1 MRAIVDR
8 RRLCVYCGCVLVFA
22 SIPVWAFI
30 TAAVVLGLTFG
41 SFLNVCVV
49 RLPAHQ
55 SIVTPASHCRH
66 CNAPIR
72 PRDNVPV
79 ISWLWLRGRC
89 RACQARISLQYPLV
103 ELGTAALFVA
113 CVLHTG
119 ATWQTLVDA
128 VACFLLLG
136 LAVMDWQTMLLPDAF
151 TLPGIAAAFLL
162 RVFAPGNQFRSRVA
176 MHVLGDAA
184 ISAAL
189 LLMVWTVYR
198 LVRRRQG
205 LGLGDVKLLAMIAAF
220 LGLACTLFA
229 FFVGVLAAA
238 LFAVILLVLRR
249 ARGSDRI
256 PFGSFLAAAGI
267 LAIFIGQPV
276 IALYLSTFQ

>member
-1 MRAIVDR
+1 
-8 RRLCVYCGCVLVFA
+8 VLVFA
-22 SIPVWAFI
+22 SIPVWALI

-41 SFLNVCVV
+41 SFLNVCIV

-55 SIVTPASHCRH
+55 SIVAPASHCLH
-66 CNAPIR
+66 CDAPIR
-72 PRDNVPV
+72 ASDNIPV
-79 ISWLWLRGRC
+79 LSWLWLRGRC
-89 RACQARISLQYPLV
+89 RNCKAKISPQYPLV

-119 ATWQTLVDA
+119 ATWQTLLDA
-128 VACFLLLG
+128 AACFLLLG

-189 LLMVWTVYR
+189 LLMVWTLYR

-220 LGLACTLFA
+220 FGLALTLFT
-229 FFVGVLAAA
+229 FFFGVLAAA
-238 LFAVILLVLRR
+238 LFAVALLILRR

-267 LAIFIGQPV
+267 AAIFIGRPA
-276 IALYLSTFQ
+276 IAWYLSSFR

>member
-1 MRAIVDR
+1 
-8 RRLCVYCGCVLVFA
+8 LPLPCVYCGCVSVFA
-22 SIPVWAFI
+22 FIPVWVLVA
-30 TAAVVLGLTFG
+30 AAVLAGLTFG
-41 SFLNVCVV
+41 SFLNVCIV

-55 SIVTPASHCRH
+55 SIVIPGSHCVH
-66 CNAPIR
+66 CDAPIR
-72 PRDNVPV
+72 ARDNLPV

-89 RACQARISLQYPLV
+89 RRCNAHISLQYPLV
-103 ELGTAALFVA
+103 ELSTAALFVA

-136 LAVMDWQTMLLPDAF
+136 LAVMHWQTMLLPDAF

-184 ISAAL
+184 IFAAV
-189 LLMVWTVYR
+189 LLMVWTLYR

-220 LGLACTLFA
+220 MGLSLALFA

-238 LFAVILLVLRR
+238 LFAVVLLARR
-249 ARGSDRI
+249 KVRGSDRI

-267 LAIFIGQPV
+267 AAIFIGRPAV
-276 IALYLSTFQ
+276 AWYLSTLH

>member
-1 MRAIVDR
+1 MP
-8 RRLCVYCGCVLVFA
+8 VFA
-22 SIPVWAFI
+22 SIPVWALI

-41 SFLNVCVV
+41 SFLNVCIV

-55 SIVTPASHCRH
+55 SIVTPASHCVH
-66 CNAPIR
+66 CNTPIR
-72 PRDNVPV
+72 ASDNIPV

-89 RACQARISLQYPLV
+89 RNCKAKISPQYPLV
-103 ELGTAALFVA
+103 ELATAALFVA

-119 ATWQTLVDA
+119 ATWQTLLDA

-151 TLPGIAAAFLL
+151 TLPGIAAAFFL
-162 RVFAPGNQFRSRVA
+162 RVFAPGNQHRSHVA
-176 MHVLGDAA
+176 MQVLGDAA

-189 LLMVWTVYR
+189 LLMVWTLYR
-198 LVRRRQG
+198 LVRRREG

-220 LGLACTLFA
+220 FGLAVTLFA
-229 FFVGVLAAA
+229 FFVAVLAAA
-238 LFAVILLVLRR
+238 LFAVVLLMLRR
-249 ARGSDRI
+249 ARSTDRI

-267 LAIFIGQPV
+267 AAIFIGRPA
-276 IALYLSTFQ
+276 IAWYLSSFR

>member
-1 MRAIVDR
+1 MS
-8 RRLCVYCGCVLVFA
+8 LFA
-22 SIPVWAFI
+22 FIPVWALV
-30 TAAVVLGLTFG
+30 AVALIAGLTFG
-41 SFLNVCVV
+41 SFLNVCIV

-55 SIVTPASHCRH
+55 SIVTPASHCLH
-66 CNAPIR
+66 CDAPIR
-72 PRDNVPV
+72 ARDNVPV

-89 RACQARISLQYPLV
+89 RTCKAQISLQCPAV
-103 ELGTAALFVA
+103 ELSTAVLFVA

-128 VACFLLLG
+128 VTCFLLLG

-151 TLPGIAAAFLL
+151 TLTGIGAAFLL
-162 RVFAPGNQFRSRVA
+162 KVLAPGNQSRWRIA
-176 MHVLGDAA
+176 MHVLGDAG

-189 LLMVWTVYR
+189 LLVIWTLYR

-220 LGLACTLFA
+220 LGLAVTLFA

-238 LFAVILLVLRR
+238 LFAVVLLTRR
-249 ARGSDRI
+249 KVRGSDRI

-267 LAIFIGQPV
+267 VAIFIGRPA
-276 IALYLSTFQ
+276 ILWYLSTFR

>member
-1 MRAIVDR
+1 
-8 RRLCVYCGCVLVFA
+8 
-22 SIPVWAFI
+22 
-30 TAAVVLGLTFG
+30 
-41 SFLNVCVV
+41 
-49 RLPAHQ
+49 
-55 SIVTPASHCRH
+55 
-66 CNAPIR
+66 
-72 PRDNVPV
+72 
-79 ISWLWLRGRC
+79 
-89 RACQARISLQYPLV
+89 
-103 ELGTAALFVA
+103 
-113 CVLHTG
+113 
-119 ATWQTLVDA
+119 
-128 VACFLLLG
+128 
-136 LAVMDWQTMLLPDAF
+136 
-151 TLPGIAAAFLL
+151 
-162 RVFAPGNQFRSRVA
+162 

>member
-1 MRAIVDR
+1 MP
-8 RRLCVYCGCVLVFA
+8 LPCVYCGCVSVFA
-22 SIPVWAFI
+22 SIPVWALI
-30 TAAVVLGLTFG
+30 TVAVVAGLTFG
-41 SFLNVCVV
+41 SFLNVCIV

-55 SIVTPASHCRH
+55 SIVTPASHCLH
-66 CNAPIR
+66 CDAPIR
-72 PRDNVPV
+72 ARDNVPV

-89 RACQARISLQYPLV
+89 RACKAKISPQYPLV
-103 ELGTAALFVA
+103 ELGTAALFAA

-151 TLPGIAAAFLL
+151 TLSGIAAAFLL

-176 MHVLGDAA
+176 MHVLGDTA

-189 LLMVWTVYR
+189 LLIVWTLYR
-198 LVRRRQG
+198 LVRRREG

-220 LGLACTLFA
+220 MGLAATLFA

-238 LFAVILLVLRR
+238 LFAVVLLARR
-249 ARGSDRI
+249 KVRGSDRI

-267 LAIFIGQPV
+267 ASIFIGRPA
-276 IALYLSTFQ
+276 IAWYLSTFH

>member
-1 MRAIVDR
+1 MS
-8 RRLCVYCGCVLVFA
+8 VFA
-22 SIPVWAFI
+22 SIPVWALI
-30 TAAVVLGLTFG
+30 TAAVVAGLTFG
-41 SFLNVCVV
+41 SFLNVCIV

-55 SIVTPASHCRH
+55 SVVTPASHCLY
-66 CNAPIR
+66 CDAPILA
-72 PRDNVPV
+72 RDNVPV
-79 ISWLWLRGRC
+79 VSWLWLRGRC
-89 RACQARISLQYPLV
+89 RACKGRISPQYPLV

-119 ATWQTLVDA
+119 ANWQTLVDA

-151 TLPGIAAAFLL
+151 TLPGIAVAFLL

-189 LLMVWTVYR
+189 LLMVWTLYR
-198 LVRRRQG
+198 LVRRREG

-220 LGLACTLFA
+220 LGLAVTMFA

-238 LFAVILLVLRR
+238 LFAVVLLTLRR

-267 LAIFIGQPV
+267 AAIFIGRPA
-276 IALYLSTFQ
+276 IAWYLSSFH

>member
-1 MRAIVDR
+1 MS
-8 RRLCVYCGCVLVFA
+8 VFA
-22 SIPVWAFI
+22 SIPVWALI
-30 TAAVVLGLTFG
+30 TAAIVLGLTFG
-41 SFLNVCVV
+41 SFLNVCIL

-55 SIVTPASHCRH
+55 SIVTPASHCVQ
-66 CNAPIR
+66 CDAPIR
-72 PRDNVPV
+72 ASDNVPI

-89 RACQARISLQYPLV
+89 RTCKEKISLQYPLV
-103 ELGTAALFVA
+103 ELATAALFVA

-162 RVFAPGNQFRSRVA
+162 RVFAPGNHHRWRVA

-189 LLMVWTVYR
+189 LLMVWTLYR
-198 LVRRRQG
+198 LVRRREG

-220 LGLACTLFA
+220 LGLAVTCFA

-238 LFAVILLVLRR
+238 LFAVALLMSRR

-267 LAIFIGQPV
+267 AAIFIGRPAV
-276 IALYLSTFQ
+276 AWYLSMFH

>member
-1 MRAIVDR
+1 
-8 RRLCVYCGCVLVFA
+8 
-22 SIPVWAFI
+22 
-30 TAAVVLGLTFG
+30 
-41 SFLNVCVV
+41 
-49 RLPAHQ
+49 
-55 SIVTPASHCRH
+55 
-66 CNAPIR
+66 
-72 PRDNVPV
+72 
-79 ISWLWLRGRC
+79 
-89 RACQARISLQYPLV
+89 
-103 ELGTAALFVA
+103 
-113 CVLHTG
+113 
-119 ATWQTLVDA
+119 
-128 VACFLLLG
+128 
-136 LAVMDWQTMLLPDAF
+136 MLLPDAF

>member
-1 MRAIVDR
+1 VS
-8 RRLCVYCGCVLVFA
+8 VFA
-22 SIPVWAFI
+22 SIPVWALI
-30 TAAVVLGLTFG
+30 TAAIVLGLTFG
-41 SFLNVCVV
+41 SFLNVCIV

-55 SIVTPASHCRH
+55 SIVTPASHCPR
-66 CNAPIR
+66 CDAPIR
-72 PRDNVPV
+72 ASDNVPV

-89 RACQARISLQYPLV
+89 RNCKETISLQYPLV
-103 ELGTAALFVA
+103 ELGTAALFVS

-136 LAVMDWQTMLLPDAF
+136 LAVMDWQTMLLPDSF

-162 RVFAPGNQFRSRVA
+162 RVFAPGNHFRSRVA
-176 MHVLGDAA
+176 IHVLGDAA

-189 LLMVWTVYR
+189 LLMIWMLYR
-198 LVRRRQG
+198 LVRHRQG

-220 LGLACTLFA
+220 MGLSLTLFA

-238 LFAVILLVLRR
+238 LFAVVLLARR
-249 ARGSDRI
+249 KVRGSDRI
-256 PFGSFLAAAGI
+256 PFGSFLSAAGI
-267 LAIFIGQPV
+267 AAIFIGRPA
-276 IALYLSTFQ
+276 IAWYLSTFH

>member
-1 MRAIVDR
+1 VS
-8 RRLCVYCGCVLVFA
+8 LFA
-22 SIPVWAFI
+22 FIPVWVLI
-30 TAAVVLGLTFG
+30 AAVIFIGLMLG
-41 SFLNVCVV
+41 SFLNVCIV

-55 SIVTPASHCRH
+55 SIVTPASHCLH
-66 CNAPIR
+66 CDTPVRA
-72 PRDNVPV
+72 RDNVPV

-89 RACQARISLQYPLV
+89 RDCKEKISLQYPLV

-128 VACFLLLG
+128 AACFLLLG

-151 TLPGIAAAFLL
+151 TLTGIGVAFLL
-162 RVFAPGNQFRSRVA
+162 RVFAPGNQDRSRVA
-176 MHVLGDAA
+176 IHVLGDVA
-184 ISAAL
+184 IAAAL
-189 LLMVWTVYR
+189 LLIVWTLYR
-198 LVRRRQG
+198 LLRRREG

-220 LGLACTLFA
+220 TGLAVTLFA

-238 LFAVILLVLRR
+238 LFAVVLLAQRKVG
-249 ARGSDRI
+249 GSDRI

-267 LAIFIGQPV
+267 AAIFIGRPV
-276 IALYLSTFQ
+276 VAWYLSTFH